1 MLAVKF
7 TIVDKKS
14 KVNKTEIKK
23 NPEAVDM
30 LMINDDKFELMN

>member
-14 KVNKTEIKK
+14 NVKKTEIKK
-23 NPEAVDM
+23 ILKQPTC
-30 LMINDDKFELMN
+30 